1 MDTFREL
8 VDNQGDPVIFLRE
21 GGEVTYVNAAGAALT
36 SAPEGHTPPIAEEK
50 EVKLPPALLTEIQR
64 LQSEDHEGM
73 VGYASLRTPEG
84 LRHFEVRVSR
94 RSGPDGAEW
103 LAVLKNVSE
112 LRNAQRSSQYRSAF
126 AKLVSQVASRF
137 AGAGLDEF
145 DEAIEESLERIGIFA
160 QADASY
166 VFQFSERGDRVSV
179 THSWSSGRVAPLP
192 DLLQDIDAQT
202 MKWWMSRLH
211 RAEVVALSSL
221 TEIPD
226 DAQVERGLLAAQ
238 GVGSLVDVPLTY
250 KGHPIG
256 FMGLSSAEEG
266 RHWSQDEVH
275 LLSIVGQVFT
285 NALQHKRAEEA
296 LAQERNLLRT
306 LIDNL
311 PDYIYAK
318 DVESRFILNNSAHLR
333 LLRAHTPEDVAGK
346 NDYDVFPRELATQY
360 YEDEQE
366 IIRSGRPLV
375 NREESVI
382 TEEGERRWLLT
393 TKVPLCDAEG
403 APVGIVGMSRDITG
417 RKQMAEALETHARLL
432 EQANADLRMRNQEL
446 DEFTY
451 IASHDLQEPLRKLV
465 SFTDAL
471 HHDMKAGDEPEI
483 RRDLDIISSAAQR
496 MQRLVRDLLALS
508 RSGRQAMEWEL
519 VDLNEC
525 AELALDALE
534 IRMGEEKAEIAKE
547 KLPTVLGD
555 RTLLTQLFQNL
566 IGNAVKFH
574 GPAAPRVRLTAEET
588 PEGWTLGVRDN
599 GIGIKKEYS
608 EQIFAPFKRLHG
620 RGSYEGTGIGL
631 AICRKIVERHGGVI
645 WVESEPGM
653 GADFRFTLPHREA
666 EQAS

>member
-1 MDTFREL
+1 MDIFREL
-8 VDNQGDPVIFLRE
+8 VDGQGDPVVCLRDD
-21 GGEVTYVNAAGAALT
+21 GCVTYINAAGVAVVTAAPLQT
-36 SAPEGHTPPIAEEK
+36 VKQDIKIPSELLAE
-50 EVKLPPALLTEIQR
+50 IRR
-64 LQSEDHEGM
+64 LQAEDHEGM
-73 VGYASLRTPEG
+73 AGYVSLRTPAG
-84 LRHFEVRVSR
+84 LRHFEVRVK
-94 RSGPDGAEW
+94 RSPGPDGAEW
-103 LAVLKNVSE
+103 LVLLRNVTE
-112 LRNAQRSSQYRSAF
+112 LRIAQRASQYRSAF
-126 AKLVSQVASRF
+126 AKLVSEVASRF

-145 DEAIEESLERIGIFA
+145 DDAIEESLERIGIFA

-166 VFQFSERGDRVSV
+166 LFQFSERGDRMSV

-192 DLLQDIDAQT
+192 EQLHDIDAQT
-202 MKWWMSRLH
+202 MTWWMSRLH

-221 TEIPD
+221 TELPEE
-226 DAQVERGLLAAQ
+226 AQVERRILAAQ

-250 KGHPIG
+250 KGVPIG

-318 DVESRFILNNSAHLR
+318 DAESRFILNNSAHLR
-333 LLRAHTPEDVAGK
+333 LLRAKSPEDVAGK
-346 NDYDVFPRELATQY
+346 SDYDMFPRELASQY

-366 IIRSGRPLV
+366 IIRSGHPLV

-393 TKVPLCDAEG
+393 TKVPLCDADG
-403 APVGIVGMSRDITG
+403 VPVGLVGMSRDITG

-471 HHDMKAGDEPEI
+471 QHDMKAGDAAEI
-483 RRDLDIISSAAQR
+483 RRDLDIIASAAQR

-525 AELALDALE
+525 VDLALDALE
-534 IRMGEEKAEIAKE
+534 IRMGEEKAEFAKE

-566 IGNAVKFH
+566 IGNALKFH
-574 GPAAPRVRLTAEET
+574 GPDAPQVRLTAEEGDD
-588 PEGWTLGVRDN
+588 GWVLGVQDN
-599 GIGIKKEYS
+599 GIGIKQEYS

-645 WVESEPGM
+645 WVESEPGK
-653 GADFRFTLPHREA
+653 GAHFKFSLPQREA
-666 EQAS
+666 EQSP